1 MDAIKLYRIGNW
13 CYKKKLPV
21 IPNIIHKLIFLVF
34 NSHIP
39 SSCTIGKETR
49 LGYGGIATVLHSNC
63 IIGDNC
69 IIGSG
74 VTIGGNKA
82 NESVPIIENRC
93 YIATGAKIF
102 GEITI
107 GEGSF
112 IGANSVV
119 TKDIPPKSLVAG
131 IPGKIIKENINI
143 NDYSV
148 YIK

>member
-1 MDAIKLYRIGNW
+1 M
-13 CYKKKLPV
+13 
-21 IPNIIHKLIFLVF
+21 
-34 NSHIP
+34 
-39 SSCTIGKETR
+39 
-49 LGYGGIATVLHSNC
+49 HSNC

>member
-1 MDAIKLYRIGNW
+1 MNAIRLYRIGNW
-13 CYKKKLPV
+13 CYKRK
-21 IPNIIHKLIFLVF
+21 IPLISKIIHGLIFIIF

-39 SSCTIGKETR
+39 SSCTIGKDTK

-63 IIGDNC
+63 VIGDNC

-82 NESVPIIENRC
+82 NQSVPIIENRC

-102 GEITI
+102 GGITI

-119 TKDIPPKSLVAG
+119 TKDIPPRSLVAG
-131 IPGKIIKENINI
+131 IPGKVVKENINI
-143 NDYSV
+143 NDYSI

>member
-1 MDAIKLYRIGNW
+1 MNAITFYRIGNW
-13 CYKKKLPV
+13 CYNKKIPIVPKLV
-21 IPNIIHKLIFLVF
+21 HGLIFLIF

-39 SSCTIGKETR
+39 SSCTIGKETKFA
-49 LGYGGIATVLHSNC
+49 YGGIATVIHGKTV
-63 IIGDNC
+63 IGDNC

-74 VTIGGNKA
+74 VTIGGNKHGVR
-82 NESVPIIENRC
+82 VPVIENRC

-131 IPGKIIKENINI
+131 IPGKVVKENINI
-143 NDYSV
+143 NDYSI